1 MDVYCA
7 NCGEP
12 SEVYHVHHDMEPQY
26 RKLFLAGTGCDC
38 CKGKPVENKPA
49 RAEVAGAL
57 LDILGDDLDGMAS
70 MMDDFDGLMD

>member
-1 MDVYCA
+1 MDVFCA

-12 SEVYHVHHDMEPQY
+12 SEVYHVNHDMEPKYKKQ
-26 RKLFLAGTGCDC
+26 FLAGTGCDC
-38 CKGKPVENKPA
+38 CKGVPVENKPA

-70 MMDDFDGLMD
+70 MMDDFEGLM